1 MNPSPKTGGT
11 SNTTASN
18 TASSSGSITGAI
30 LHLDSANF
38 GRAIAGPGLT
48 LVDFWATWCPPC
60 RALAPT
66 LDRLARDN
74 AQTGSARIAKVDVD
88 ASQDLAARHDIQ
100 SIPTI
105 IYFRDGKEVDRVVG
119 LQSAE
124 ALQRLIDR
132 HAASN

>member
-1 MNPSPKTGGT
+1 MNLSHTTSGSGNTSSNTGGD
-11 SNTTASN
+11 S
-18 TASSSGSITGAI
+18 GAI
-30 LHLDSANF
+30 LHLDSVNF
-38 GRAIAGPGLT
+38 AHQVAAPGLT

-74 AQTGSARIAKVDVD
+74 APSGGVRIAKVDID

-105 IYFRDGKEVDRVVG
+105 VFFRDGKEVDRVVG

-124 ALQRLIDR
+124 TLQRLIDH
-132 HAASN
+132 HATAH